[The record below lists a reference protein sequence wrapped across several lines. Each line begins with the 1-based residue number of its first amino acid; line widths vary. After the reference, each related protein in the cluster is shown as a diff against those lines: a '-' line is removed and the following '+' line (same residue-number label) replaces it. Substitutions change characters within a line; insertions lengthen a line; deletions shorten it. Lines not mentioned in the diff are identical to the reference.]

1 MRLLFTIRIRF
12 GTHFSFYE
20 DELYRKYYSSPSNTV
35 SIVPCDLVEHSDSC
49 TIFKNRVLAK
59 FQYLNLSPVITTDVK
74 VDFLG
79 RLKYIT
85 DEGST

>member
-1 MRLLFTIRIRF
+1 
-12 GTHFSFYE
+12 
-20 DELYRKYYSSPSNTV
+20 
-35 SIVPCDLVEHSDSC
+35 VPCDLVEHSDSC